1 MGKTLVSVII
11 PTYNGLEHL
20 KKCLTSLY
28 KQEYKQIEVIVVDNN
43 SSDQSVSYI
52 KKNFPQVKLVESK
65 ENLGFAESN
74 NIGFDKSI
82 GEYILLLNNDTL
94 VTAKFLTNLVS
105 TINSQEDIGAV
116 QPKIFFMDNPELLD
130 STGSFLT
137 GTGLLYHVGINR
149 KNFDIYNHK
158 KFIYSAKG
166 ACLLIKRSVLR
177 ASLLDGKVFDTTY
190 FAYFEET
197 DLCHRIWLSGY
208 KVLYEPKSVIFHKM
222 GATSTMLQNSFIQFH
237 SFKNRI
243 NTYLKNLSYRKMI
256 LILLINILISNVYAI
271 LALLKLNLSL
281 ALSIYKAIWWN
292 VVNIGQTIKK
302 RKFVQQ
308 KIRKVSDDKIW
319 RYIYKNPK
327 FSYYLNLES
336 GLKYFRD

>member
-308 KIRKVSDDKIW
+308 KIRKVSDDK
-319 RYIYKNPK
+319 
-327 FSYYLNLES
+327 
-336 GLKYFRD
+336 